1 VIADVAIPTTAQADS
16 CSKLDPPVRKPTVL
30 DVLRAAEREKRVALQ
45 PRCGF
50 GDHQVMRSCLV
61 ELEARARPDILSI
74 TVDSFTRLGEYDR
87 ASQALVRNGGQL
99 NGYPLVAHGAER
111 VRELDR
117 AVQAPLEIR
126 HGSPDPRRL
135 FEVAVGAGI
144 GSFEG
149 GGIGYNLP
157 YAKDFPLA
165 DSLRAWD
172 EVDSACGDLARDG
185 MIVDRELFGTLSAV
199 LVPPSI
205 SLAITTL
212 EAVAAASAGV
222 RCLSIAYPQGGCSY
236 QDVAA
241 LKTIRRLARRYLPD
255 SVETFP
261 VLHQFMGVFPKERE
275 RANELIR
282 LGALVARLGGAT
294 KVVTKTHQ
302 EANGIPT
309 VAANAEGVRTA
320 RFALSDWSD
329 SVEIDH
335 ESIEEE
341 AGWLTRE
348 VIEIVDPV
356 LDSADRQAAIV
367 SAFAEGRL
375 DIPFSASIHSH
386 SALIP
391 KRDQTG
397 AIRYQDFGGLPFSK
411 AVGDRNRRLLEGQ
424 PDAGASVMEELL
436 RDIYYFAPEGRS

>member
-1 VIADVAIPTTAQADS
+1 VQ
-16 CSKLDPPVRKPTVL
+16 
-30 DVLRAAEREKRVALQ
+30 
-45 PRCGF
+45 
-50 GDHQVMRSCLV
+50 
-61 ELEARARPDILSI
+61 
-74 TVDSFTRLGEYDR
+74 
-87 ASQALVRNGGQL
+87 
-99 NGYPLVAHGAER
+99 
-111 VRELDR
+111 ELDH
-117 AVQAPLEIR
+117 AVQAPLQIR

-135 FEVAVGAGI
+135 FEVAVRAGI
-144 GSFEG
+144 ASFEG

-165 DSLRAWD
+165 DSLRAWE
-172 EVDSACGDLARDG
+172 EVDRACGDLAHDG
-185 MIVDRELFGTLSAV
+185 TIIDRELFGTLSAV

-212 EAVAAASAGV
+212 EAVAAASVGV

-241 LKTIRRLARRYLPD
+241 LKTVGRLARRYLPD
-255 SVETFP
+255 CVETFP

-275 RANELIR
+275 RADKLIR
-282 LGALVARLGGAT
+282 LGALVARLGGAS

-302 EANGIPT
+302 EADGIPS

-320 RFALSDWSD
+320 RSALSDPSD
-329 SVEIDH
+329 PVQVDPELV
-335 ESIEEE
+335 EEE
-341 AGWLTRE
+341 AEWLTRE

-356 LDSADRQAAIV
+356 LDSADHQAAIV

-375 DIPFSASIHSH
+375 DIPFSASTQAH

-411 AVGDRNRRLLEGQ
+411 AVGDRNQRLLEGQ
-424 PDAGASVMEELL
+424 SNPGASVMEGLL
-436 RDIYYFAPEGRS
+436 RDIYYFAPEART